1 MNSHQ
6 NVAKEQEVFSRPSVA
21 VIGVNAFGIH
31 IANILKMRKM
41 AGVRYYMA
49 IGDDT
54 DVLHESTA
62 DTKIYLAPHS
72 ESAIQQ
78 LGKDVISLLRGSDI
92 VLVVA
97 EFNGK
102 APCVDVAGIVMHS
115 AQVSGAI
122 PIKILSPRFW
132 TGGVVKMIEH
142 RFTTGGH
149 DLMEFARETFSKYG
163 LLSMIEHEASG
174 SR

>member
-6 NVAKEQEVFSRPSVA
+6 SATVEQEVFARPSVT
-21 VIGVNAFGIH
+21 VVGVNAFGIH

-41 AGVRYYMA
+41 AGVRYYIA

-54 DVLHESTA
+54 DDLHESTA

-72 ESAIQQ
+72 ELAIQQ
-78 LGKDVISLLRGSDI
+78 LGKDVVSLLRGSDI

-102 APCVDVAGIVMHS
+102 APCVDVAGTIMHS
-115 AQVSGAI
+115 AQLSGVI
-122 PIKILSPRFW
+122 PIKVLAPRFW
-132 TGGVVKMIEH
+132 TGGIVKMIEN
-142 RFTTGGH
+142 RFTTSDH

-163 LLSMIEHEASG
+163 LLSVIEHEALG